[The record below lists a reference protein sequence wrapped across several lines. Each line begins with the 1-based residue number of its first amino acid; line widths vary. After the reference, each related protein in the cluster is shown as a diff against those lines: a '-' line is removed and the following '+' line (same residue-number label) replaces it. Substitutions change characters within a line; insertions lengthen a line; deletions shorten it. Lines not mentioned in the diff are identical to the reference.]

1 MTYPEPRTHLSK
13 PRRTGLRLALGAAA
27 AAAALAAPRIVRRL
41 RAVDLEG
48 RVALVTGGS
57 RGLGLLIAEELG
69 RQGAAVAILARGP
82 QELQAAEDRLRGA
95 GIDVLALQADVRNRD
110 EVMEAVER
118 TIERWGRL
126 DVVVNNAG
134 VITVGPLSQMRIEDY
149 ENELATHFW
158 GPLYVI
164 EAALPH
170 LRRAGDARIVNISSI
185 GGKISVPH
193 LSAYSA
199 SKAALVGLSTGLR
212 NELAAEGVR
221 VTTVCPH
228 LMRTGSYLHAR
239 FKGDRAKEFSWFAV
253 SASLP
258 VISTSARRAARMIV
272 QAAREG
278 RPDLTFHPAA
288 KAAARA
294 NALAPNLTGRL
305 LGVVSRLLPASH
317 GDQSAAS
324 PGWAHPTAW
333 APSFLTRLGDRAAEE
348 NLEMVGGARV
358 YRSGGRTITDPASR
372 RSWLPGRR

>member
-1 MTYPEPRTHLSK
+1 M
-13 PRRTGLRLALGAAA
+13 LAIGAAA
-27 AAAALAAPRIVRRL
+27 AVLAAPIVVRRL
-41 RAVDLEG
+41 RRLDLDG
-48 RVALVTGGS
+48 RVALITGGS
-57 RGLGLLIAEELG
+57 RGLGLLIAEEMG
-69 RQGAAVAILARGP
+69 RQGARVSILARGP
-82 QELQAAEDRLRGA
+82 EELQAAEHRLRSE
-95 GIDVLALQADVRNRD
+95 GIEVLALQADVRDRD
-110 EVMEAVER
+110 EVTRAVER
-118 TIERWGRL
+118 TADHWGRL

-170 LRRAGDARIVNISSI
+170 LRRAGDARLVNISSI
-185 GGKISVPH
+185 GGKLSIPH

-199 SKAALVGLSTGLR
+199 SKAALVGLSTALR
-212 NELAAEGVR
+212 NELAAEGIK

-239 FKGDRAKEFSWFAV
+239 FKGDPEKEFSWFAV

-258 VISTSARRAARMIV
+258 VITTSARRAARMIV
-272 QAAREG
+272 NALREG

-288 KAAARA
+288 KAAARV
-294 NALAPNLTGRL
+294 NAMAPNLTSRL
-305 LGVVSRLLPASH
+305 LGAVSRVLPDAPA
-317 GDQSAAS
+317 DQTTAT

-348 NLEMVGGARV
+348 NLELLGGAER
-358 YRSGGRTITDPASR
+358 YDPAR
-372 RSWLPGRR
+372 RGGNGGSPPGRGVPPRPTMPWGSSR